1 LPPLERSHPPI
12 REGDDADELPYFP
25 TQPDDE
31 DELTT
36 EEARKFL
43 GNISKA
49 TFWRQVR
56 AGYIPPP
63 VYVTPRSPRWTRGKL
78 RRHKARNQRL
88 PREAQELRRRARLH
102 HDQHDPRD
110 DLVPDPNQTA
120 RFTSSKTGRT
130 SR

>member
-1 LPPLERSHPPI
+1 VPILEKSHLPIQP
-12 REGDDADELPYFP
+12 GDDDQLPYLP
-25 TQPDDE
+25 TQPGDE

-63 VYVTPRSPRWTRGKL
+63 VYVTPRSPRWTRGIL

-88 PREAQELRRRARLH
+88 PRDAQEMRRRARLDH
-102 HDQHDPRD
+102 EQLEPG
-110 DLVPDPNQTA
+110 DLVSAASTL
-120 RFTSSKTGRT
+120 SS
-130 SR
+130 